1 MARSEEVRFSSQ
13 DLILS
18 GTLHR
23 PTGVGPHPA
32 LLMLQGSGAADRDSG
47 GYFPPIR
54 DHFVENGLAVFSWD
68 KPGIGGSS
76 GDWRQRTLFDR
87 GDEALDALAWLREQ
101 PGIDPQRVG
110 VWGHSQGG
118 WIGPLVASRSRDVA
132 FLVANSGP
140 GVTPE
145 AQDLYGMEHTLRRD
159 GVPEVEIEQAL
170 TWMRALHEAAR
181 EGSSFDEVNAELFQP
196 NRGTAA
202 ESYFGAIGREDW
214 PFFVLNFQ
222 RPYDPVESLEQVTC
236 PTLALFGEFDPLVP
250 VTESIRIFEEAARTA
265 GNHDLTIHIFPG
277 ADHRIR
283 VGDSLRFAPGYL
295 ETMSEWLRRRA
306 QIA

>member
-13 DLILS
+13 DLVLS

-32 LLMLQGSGAADRDSG
+32 LLMLQGSGATDRDSG

-54 DHFVENGLAVFSWD
+54 DHFIENGLAVFSWD

-101 PGIDPQRVG
+101 SGIDPERVG

-132 FLVANSGP
+132 FLVVNSGP

-145 AQDLYGMEHTLRRD
+145 AQDFYGMEHTLRRD
-159 GVPEVEIEQAL
+159 GVPEDEIEQAL
-170 TWMRALHEAAR
+170 IWMRALHDAAR
-181 EGSSFDEVNAELFQP
+181 AGTPFGEVKPKLFEP

-202 ESYFGAIGREDW
+202 ESYFGTIGSDDW

-222 RPYDPVESLEQVTC
+222 RPYDPIESLEQVTC

-250 VTESIRIFEEAARTA
+250 VAESIRIFEEAARTA
-265 GNHDLTIHIFPG
+265 GNHDLTIHVFPG

-283 VGDSLRFAPGYL
+283 VGESLRFAPGYL
-295 ETMSEWLRRRA
+295 DVMTDWLRRRA
-306 QIA
+306 QID

>member
-1 MARSEEVRFSSQ
+1 MARSEEVCFSSR

-32 LLMLQGSGAADRDSG
+32 TLMLQGSGAADRDSG

-54 DHFVENGLAVFSWD
+54 DHFIENGLAVFSWD
-68 KPGIGGSS
+68 KPGIGRST

-101 PGIDPQRVG
+101 PGIDADRVG

-132 FLVANSGP
+132 FLVVNSGP
-140 GVTPE
+140 GITPE
-145 AQDLYGMEHTLRRD
+145 AQDFYGIEHTLRQD
-159 GVPEVEIEQAL
+159 GVSEAEIEQAL
-170 TWMRALHEAAR
+170 TWMQSLHDAAR
-181 EGSSFDEVNAELFQP
+181 EGMPFEQLQSELLEP
-196 NRGTAA
+196 SRGTAA
-202 ESYFGAIGREDW
+202 ERYFGGIGPEDW

-222 RPYDPVESLEQVTC
+222 HPYDPVPSLEHVAC
-236 PTLALFGEFDPLVP
+236 PMLALFGELDPLVP
-250 VTESIRIFEEAARTA
+250 VEESARIFEAAARES
-265 GNHDLTIHIFPG
+265 GNHDLTIHIFSG

-283 VGDSLRFAPGYL
+283 VGDALRFAPGYL
-295 ETMSEWLRRRA
+295 EVMSDWLRRRA
-306 QIA
+306 QID